1 MSGYNKAILV
11 GNLGTDPELKAI
23 DGGNSV
29 LSFRMATSK
38 NWVDKAG
45 EKNEKTEWHNVK
57 IWGKRAEALNKYL
70 SKGSKVFIE
79 GEITTRQWEDKD
91 GGKRYTTDIVASE
104 IVLLGDK
111 GATSDGGTR
120 DATRNGAK
128 QGRFANEEL
137 AGGDDNIPF

>member
-23 DGGNSV
+23 DNGNSV

-38 NWVDKAG
+38 NWTDKTGA
-45 EKNEKTEWHNVK
+45 KKEKTEWHNIK

-104 IVLLGDK
+104 IVLLGGK
-111 GATSDGGTR
+111 GDAAEHTSAGKS
-120 DATRNGAK
+120 AK
-128 QGRFANEEL
+128 SYTNNTEDDIF
-137 AGGDDNIPF
+137 GGDDSSIPF